1 MIRELDNRLKKI
13 ERLLEE
19 RHHNEVIYLN
29 IEEASQFIKMK
40 KTSIYQLVYQR
51 KIPFY
56 KRGKILLFKKSELVQ
71 WIENERK
78 ETLEE
83 LIERNSMKK
92 IIDRYKDERNS
103 IEKWKNRN

>member
-1 MIRELDNRLKKI
+1 MPMIKELDNRLKKI

-56 KRGKILLFKKSELVQ
+56 KRGKILLFKKSELVN
-71 WIENERK
+71 WIESKRF
-78 ETLEE
+78 ETLEQ
-83 LIERNSMKK
+83 LALKTNLK
-92 IIDRYKDERNS
+92 I
-103 IEKWKNRN
+103 